1 MNTMFI
7 AGHGKLPTGSAAKAV
22 FEMLAVTVEVDKRFG
37 VILEADCTL
46 ATDLGRQ
53 MVRQLLRGYSLREDM
68 DLIRKSVTDSYF
80 GKVKSALLAALNDLE
95 AEFVRRNE
103 VSTRSNNG

>member
-7 AGHGKLPTGSAAKAV
+7 AGHGKLPAGSAAKAV
-22 FEMLAVTVEVDKRFG
+22 YEMLAVTVEVDKKFG
-37 VILEADCTL
+37 VILDADCTL

-95 AEFVRRNE
+95 TEYLRRNE
-103 VSTRSNNG
+103 SSIRSQNI